1 MESRNSLLILV
12 QPCEIQVRWRTI
24 VQRLTHG
31 LVINH
36 KSVMHEINA
45 QRRLN
50 RNLRPLRQG
59 SWAVLFDQRH
69 QLRPRHHPIELIQKF
84 QMLVR
89 LSVQTKP
96 TVVCFLVGMMP
107 IQALP

>member
-69 QLRPRHHPIELIQKF
+69 QLRPRHHPIDFIQKV

-89 LSVQTKP
+89 ACRSRP
-96 TVVCFLVGMMP
+96 SP
-107 IQALP
+107 RSSASWSA